1 MDELIAPLEWYT
13 EQRKVSDL
21 IPYSYNPR
29 KRTPERIQKLKES
42 LEKFNLVEI
51 PAINLDN
58 TIIAGH
64 QRVFA
69 LFEIGRGEDVIDVRV
84 PNRPLSEE
92 ELKEYNIRSNVA
104 VGEWDID
111 LLLEH
116 FSEFNFDDLGLSL
129 DFEIPD
135 DILISNESEIDFEPV
150 VPESSRTV
158 SGDVYEL
165 HSLRKGIVH
174 RIVCGDSTNPED
186 YKKLF
191 GTDKIDLLVTDPP
204 YNVDYQGG
212 TKDAMKIK
220 NDNLGDKEFYNFLF
234 DFFSNTY
241 KFMNPGAASYVFYSD
256 LEAINFRTAMI
267 KAGFK
272 ISSVLIW
279 VKNQFVLGR
288 LDYHMKHEPILFSET
303 STAETVKV
311 HDPILYGWNSE
322 GKHNWYSDRKQS
334 SVLEFDKPKRNAE
347 HPTMKP
353 LDLIVYLIK
362 NSSKQKQL
370 VADLFIGSGTTLVA
384 CEQTWR
390 VCRGMELDTKF
401 ADVTIDRWVKYMQAN
416 SLDYVLKLNGERIQ
430 WEAL

>member
-13 EQRKVSDL
+13 EQRRVSEL
-21 IPYSYNPR
+21 IPYAYNPR

-69 LFEIGRGEDVIDVRV
+69 LFEIGRGEEMIDVRV

-92 ELKEYNIRSNVA
+92 ELKEYNIRSNVN

-135 DILISNESEIDFEPV
+135 DILVSNEAEVDFEPV
-150 VPESSRTV
+150 IPEVPKTA

-174 RIVCGDSTNPED
+174 RIVCGDSRKASD
-186 YKKLF
+186 YQKLF
-191 GTDKIDLLVTDPP
+191 IDEKIDLLVTDPP

-212 TKDAMKIK
+212 TKDALKIK
-220 NDNLGDKEFYNFLF
+220 NDNLGDREFYQFLF
-234 DFFSNTY
+234 DFFSNTFQLM
-241 KFMNPGAASYVFYSD
+241 KAGAAAYVFYSD
-256 LEAINFRTAMI
+256 MEAINFRTAMI

-279 VKNQFVLGR
+279 VKNQFVFGR

-303 STAETVKV
+303 STEESIKV
-311 HDPILYGWNSE
+311 HQPIMYGWSKDA
-322 GKHNWYSDRKQS
+322 KHNWYSDRKQS
-334 SVLEFDKPKRNAE
+334 SILEFDKPKRNE
-347 HPTMKP
+347 DHPTMKP
-353 LDLIVYLIK
+353 VDLIVYLVK

-370 VADLFIGSGTTLVA
+370 IADLFIGSGTTLIA

-390 VCRGMELDTKF
+390 VCRGMELDPKY
-401 ADVTIDRWVKYMQAN
+401 ADVVIDRWTKYMQAN
-416 SLDYVLKLNGERIQ
+416 SLDYILKLNGERIK